1 MWSEITTK
9 ANALCDAPITLKEV
23 KDKWRNLTVKAK
35 STFTEYRKDANKTG
49 GGLAPKKPTSSVQDT
64 RFSCIEGLD
73 TTGYTNEQN
82 GILVMVF

>member
-1 MWSEITTK
+1 MTEKHSNDEPNVGKARMWSEITTK

-49 GGLAPKKPTSSVQDT
+49 GGLAPKKPTSSV
-64 RFSCIEGLD
+64 
-73 TTGYTNEQN
+73 
-82 GILVMVF
+82 